1 MASEKCLFY
10 FQGDP
15 FSKCESESE
24 FFFHLSWELE
34 KNKSQDNLPMFLIIF
49 FCENTLNIF
58 YLDTIYIL
66 CVCNREGRK
75 KSPGKFSTLSF
86 TKEKNHI
93 WKWKKKTFSCF
104 FLSFSFSFFS
114 CFHRWNLEK
123 WSLQNLFDKFSSYKH
138 KRGNNFDQTWMDHSV
153 KKKKKS
159 SLGTLTSVS
168 FLCFLPLDKHVR

>member
-93 WKWKKKTFSCF
+93 WKWKKK
-104 FLSFSFSFFS
+104 LLPVFFS
-114 CFHRWNLEK
+114 
-123 WSLQNLFDKFSSYKH
+123 LFLFPFFFVFTD
-138 KRGNNFDQTWMDHSV
+138 GTWKNDLC
-153 KKKKKS
+153 KIF
-159 SLGTLTSVS
+159 LTSSQVINTNEETIS
-168 FLCFLPLDKHVR
+168 IRLGWITL